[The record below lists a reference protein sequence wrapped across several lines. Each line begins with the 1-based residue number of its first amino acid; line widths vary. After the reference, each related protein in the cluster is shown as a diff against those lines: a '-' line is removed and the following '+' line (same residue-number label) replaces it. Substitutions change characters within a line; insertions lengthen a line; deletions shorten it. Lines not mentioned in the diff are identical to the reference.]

1 MTTFSALLSHYRRH
15 PWQGAALALLMLLAT
30 TLWTGIHHLTSEAR
44 ASLGQS
50 ERAVEA
56 RHQIQRLDGAA
67 LTVEDFVTLRRQGL
81 CLMPWLEVLPEG
93 ESRRVIGVDPLAAL
107 CFQGQGDVASFDGQ
121 PLRGD
126 PFMDIAEAAALP
138 ARQSQLFLIVDPDNG
153 VLPAAYRTSSFS
165 LSPDTGQLGDSFLLN
180 LDALSVLVLL
190 ITGLL
195 LRSVYLLSLSQ
206 RRDSFALLARF
217 GVPVGRVRWHLMAE
231 LACLAGLTLIP
242 GLLLGQMLAN
252 LLAGGFASVMEG
264 LFDSRQFATSG
275 NRWLV
280 PSLVMLTLLLLVCA
294 ADWLVPARLRQI
306 SLVGHRSGLLALTLV
321 VLGAWGVWLA
331 PTLLLLFV
339 SVALVLAGAGLLMP
353 WCLSAL
359 SSRLART
366 SRQPLRRWW
375 WAEFGVL
382 CRRLA
387 LPLVALQL
395 ALAMVLA
402 VQALV
407 TTFEA
412 TFDRWLEQRLS
423 ADYYL
428 EVPTGADGEAA
439 ARWLAQHLPAAAG
452 ARWHRVLRGQ
462 GQIDMEGRFQS
473 VDVFALAPVGSLV
486 TEWDLLDRVEQ
497 PWRQLASGEGVMV
510 NEQLAYR
517 QGLTAGD
524 QIKLELGGRPIS
536 LPVLGIY
543 PDYGRPAGEVLMA
556 GDHLPDE
563 FAVSFESFSI
573 SPGTLGIE
581 TITESLAELW
591 QEPALTLRDNRSIQ
605 DLANRVFDQTFMLT
619 RAMTLLTLVLAAV
632 ALLLMGWVFLATR
645 LWYFRLL
652 EVWGLARGAIF
663 LRLLTLALAVSL
675 SAAVLALPVGVGLT
689 WVLVQRINPLA
700 FGWSLPMDLYPGFW
714 LELLALALVIGVS
727 IALLMRRQLGRP
739 AVRPSVTGTITGE
752 ER

>member
-1 MTTFSALLSHYRRH
+1 MTTFTALLSHYRRH

-56 RHQIQRLDGAA
+56 RHQVQRIDGAV
-67 LTVEDFVTLRRQGL
+67 LTVEDFVSLRRQGL

-107 CFQGQGDVASFDGQ
+107 CFQRQGDVASFDGQ

-126 PFMDIAEAAALP
+126 PFLDIADAAALP
-138 ARQSQLFLIVDPDNG
+138 ARQSQLFLIVAPNTG
-153 VLPAAYRTSSFS
+153 VLPEAYRITSFS
-165 LSPDTGQLGDSFLLN
+165 LAPDTGQLGDSFLLN

-206 RRDSFALLARF
+206 RRDSFALLNRF
-217 GVPVGRVRWHLMAE
+217 GVPVRRVRWHLVAE
-231 LACLAGLTLIP
+231 LVCLALLTLIP
-242 GLLLGQMLAN
+242 GILLGQLLAN
-252 LLAGGFASVMEG
+252 GLAGGFASVMEG

-275 NRWLV
+275 NNWLV
-280 PSLVMLTLLLLVCA
+280 PTVVMMALLLLVCA
-294 ADWLVPARLRQI
+294 ADWLIPDKLRKASVFVI
-306 SLVGHRSGLLALTLV
+306 RSGLLALLFIV
-321 VLGAWGVWLA
+321 VGTGGVWLA
-331 PTLLLLFV
+331 PNLLWLFV
-339 SVALVLAGAGLLMP
+339 SVALGLAGAGLLMP

-359 SSRLART
+359 SSRM
-366 SRQPLRRWW
+366 SRASHQPLRRWW

-412 TFDRWLEQRLS
+412 TFDHWLGQRLS

-428 EVPTGADGEAA
+428 EVPTGADAEIAA
-439 ARWLAQHLPAAAG
+439 HWLTQNLPATSG

-462 GQIDMEGRFQS
+462 GRIGLDSQSRS

-486 TEWDLLDRVEQ
+486 TEWDLIEQTEQ
-497 PWRQLASGEGVMV
+497 PWQQLAAGHGVML

-517 QGLTAGD
+517 QGLAAGD
-524 QIKLELGGRPIS
+524 QIQLELAGQS
-536 LPVLGIY
+536 MSVPVLGIY

-556 GDHLPDE
+556 GDLLPDD
-563 FAVSFESFSI
+563 FSVAFESFSI
-573 SPGTLGIE
+573 SPGSVGIE
-581 TITESLAELW
+581 TITEALAGIW
-591 QEPALTLRDNRSIQ
+591 QQPALTLRDNRSIR

-619 RAMTLLTLVLAAV
+619 RAMTLLTLALAAV

-652 EVWGLARGAIF
+652 EVWGLERAAIF

-700 FGWSLPMDLYPGFW
+700 FGWSLPMELYPGFW
-714 LELLALALVIGVS
+714 LELLALALVIGVC

-739 AVRPSVTGTITGE
+739 AVRPSVTGTVTGE